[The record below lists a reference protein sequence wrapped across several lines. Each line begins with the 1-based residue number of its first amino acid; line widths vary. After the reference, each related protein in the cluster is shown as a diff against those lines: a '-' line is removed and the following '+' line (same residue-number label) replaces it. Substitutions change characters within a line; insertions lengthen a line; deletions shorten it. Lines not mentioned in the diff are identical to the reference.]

1 MAKTDYAALAPRLLE
16 QVGGEDNISAM
27 SHCATR
33 MRFVLRDESKAAT
46 ESIKQLEGV
55 VTVVQAGGQYQVVIG
70 NDVPIL
76 YEELGRITALGQQ
89 DDAPQGPKG
98 SLLDRVIALVSA
110 LINPLIWTMAGAG
123 LIKAVLALATTLH
136 WTSAESTTYTILNA
150 AGDSVFYYLPIV
162 LAISA
167 ARRFKAN
174 EITSVAIAGALV
186 YPSIVDLADTSHV
199 TFFGIPVIMANYTSS
214 LLPIIVAVWVQGLL
228 EHWLKRVLPGTI
240 RNFTM
245 PMIVLAVMVPMVFLT
260 IGPVMTWLSS
270 SISGGVQWL
279 FVHVP
284 WLGGA
289 VMGAMWQV
297 FVIFGVHWGFI
308 PIILADLD
316 TVNGLGFSLIA
327 APLFAA
333 VLAQSAAMLGVMI
346 RTRNAKLRGLAGPA
360 ALSGFLAGITEPGI
374 YGVNLPLKR
383 PFVYGCIGG
392 AVGGAVV
399 GMASGA
405 TSVFVFPSVIGVP
418 ALLDHGNVS
427 LVFIGIAVAVVISLT
442 LTLVLGFTEPAEATA
457 QEAPGAAE
465 DDTAP
470 AEPTTA
476 ALAPV
481 AGTAMPLEKVADP
494 VFSSGALGSGVGI
507 LPAEGRVV
515 APVAGTVVTA
525 MDSGHAY
532 GIKTDDGVEI
542 LIHVGLDTVNLKG
555 EGFNPRV
562 SAGQRVDRGDPLVDV
577 DLAAV
582 RDAGYDP
589 TTILVVT
596 NTASLAAVVPVVDG
610 EVTTDDT
617 VIEISH

>member
-16 QVGGEDNISAM
+16 QVGGEANISSM

-33 MRFVLRDESKAAT
+33 MRFVLKDGSKAAT
-46 ESIKQLEGV
+46 ESIKELEGV
-55 VTVVQAGGQYQVVIG
+55 VTVVQAGGQYQVIIG
-70 NDVPIL
+70 NDVPVL

-89 DDAPQGPKG
+89 DEAPQGPG
-98 SLLDRVIALVSA
+98 GNFLDRAIALVSA

-123 LIKAVLALATTLH
+123 LIKATLALAATLH
-136 WTSAESTTYTILNA
+136 WTGADSTTYTILNA

-186 YPSIVDLADTSHV
+186 YPSIVDLASAAHV
-199 TFFGIPVIMANYTSS
+199 TFLGIPVIMANYTSS
-214 LLPIIVAVWVQGLL
+214 LLPVIVAVWVQGLL

-245 PMIVLAVMVPMVFLT
+245 PMIVLAVMVPLTLLT

-297 FVIFGVHWGFI
+297 FVIFGIHWGLV
-308 PIILADLD
+308 PIMLADLKD
-316 TVNGLGFSLIA
+316 PGFSLMM

-346 RTRNAKLRGLAGPA
+346 RTRNAKLRRLAGPA
-360 ALSGFLAGITEPGI
+360 ALSGLLAGITEPGI

-383 PFVYGCIGG
+383 PFVYGCVGG
-392 AVGGAVV
+392 AVGGAVAAV
-399 GMASGA
+399 ASGA
-405 TSVFVFPSVIGVP
+405 TSVFVFPSIIGLS
-418 ALLDHGNVS
+418 ALLGHGNVA

-442 LTLVLGFTEPAEATA
+442 LTLALGFTEPAE
-457 QEAPGAAE
+457 
-465 DDTAP
+465 
-470 AEPTTA
+470 PTTA
-476 ALAPV
+476 ACAPAV
-481 AGTAMPLEKVADP
+481 GTAMPLEKVADP
-494 VFSSGALGSGVGI
+494 VFSSGALGNGVGI
-507 LPAEGRVV
+507 LPSEGRIV

-532 GIKTDDGVEI
+532 GIKTDDGVEV

-555 EGFNPRV
+555 EGFSPRV

-582 RDAGYDP
+582 REAGYDP
-589 TTILVVT
+589 TIILVVT
-596 NTASLAAVVPVVDG
+596 NTASLTAVVPVVDG
-610 EVTTDDT
+610 EVTTSTT
-617 VIEISH
+617 VIEIDH

>member
-16 QVGGEDNISAM
+16 QVGGEANISSM

-33 MRFVLRDESKAAT
+33 MRFVLKDESKAAT
-46 ESIKQLEGV
+46 ESIKELEGV
-55 VTVVQAGGQYQVVIG
+55 VTVVQAGGQYQVIIG
-70 NDVPIL
+70 NDVPVL

-89 DDAPQGPKG
+89 DEAPQGPG
-98 SLLDRVIALVSA
+98 GNFLDRAIALVSA

-123 LIKAVLALATTLH
+123 LIKATLALAATLH
-136 WTSAESTTYTILNA
+136 WTGADSTTYTILNA

-186 YPSIVDLADTSHV
+186 YPSIVDLASAAHV
-199 TFFGIPVIMANYTSS
+199 TFLGIPVIMANYTSS
-214 LLPIIVAVWVQGLL
+214 LLPVIVAVWVQGLL

-245 PMIVLAVMVPMVFLT
+245 PMIVLAVMVPLTLLT

-297 FVIFGVHWGFI
+297 FVIFGIHWGLV
-308 PIILADLD
+308 PIMLADLKD
-316 TVNGLGFSLIA
+316 PGFSLMM

-346 RTRNAKLRGLAGPA
+346 RTRNAKLRRLAGPA
-360 ALSGFLAGITEPGI
+360 ALSGLLAGITEPGI

-383 PFVYGCIGG
+383 PFVYGCVGG
-392 AVGGAVV
+392 AVGGAVAAV
-399 GMASGA
+399 ASGA
-405 TSVFVFPSVIGVP
+405 TSVFVFPSIIGLS
-418 ALLDHGNVS
+418 ALLGHGNVA

-442 LTLVLGFTEPAEATA
+442 LTLALGFTEPAE
-457 QEAPGAAE
+457 
-465 DDTAP
+465 
-470 AEPTTA
+470 PTTA
-476 ALAPV
+476 ACAPAV
-481 AGTAMPLEKVADP
+481 GTAMPLEKVADP
-494 VFSSGALGSGVGI
+494 VFSSGALGNGVGI
-507 LPAEGRVV
+507 LPSEGRIV

-532 GIKTDDGVEI
+532 GIKTDDGVEV

-555 EGFNPRV
+555 EGFSPRV

-582 RDAGYDP
+582 REAGYDP
-589 TTILVVT
+589 TIILVVT
-596 NTASLAAVVPVVDG
+596 NTASLTAVVPVVDG
-610 EVTTDDT
+610 EVTTSTT
-617 VIEISH
+617 VIEIDH